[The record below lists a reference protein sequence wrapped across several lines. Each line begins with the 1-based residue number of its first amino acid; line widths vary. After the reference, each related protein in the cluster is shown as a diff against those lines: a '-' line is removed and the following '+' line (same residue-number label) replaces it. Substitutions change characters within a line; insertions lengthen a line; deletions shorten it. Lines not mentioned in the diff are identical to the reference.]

1 MCAISKVIIVVF
13 GSSKR
18 TTLQHFR
25 YTINRRCYTDYSD
38 RQWLRQTD
46 RRCSGNSHSFL
57 RLLRKRRRGWGWR
70 GISSFILPHPHPPR
84 SLFITLLKI
93 SLEQMG
99 VACRL
104 QQWRR
109 FHKREICKNMP
120 LLFFRVWIQGE
131 FVQHFFLATEYFIDW
146 ILTVIFILIL
156 PWFVAFHVTILFIY
170 CLNQSSF
177 PFLDRKE
184 IDVTLPLQ
192 RILW

>member
-109 FHKREICKNMP
+109 FHKGEICKKY
-120 LLFFRVWIQGE
+120 
-131 FVQHFFLATEYFIDW
+131 A
-146 ILTVIFILIL
+146 
-156 PWFVAFHVTILFIY
+156 
-170 CLNQSSF
+170 SSF
-177 PFLDRKE
+177 LESLDTGR
-184 IDVTLPLQ
+184 VCPAFFFSS
-192 RILW
+192 RIFYRLNFNSDFYTNIALICSFPCHDFIHILSQSGGPYC